1 MLSELLGSTRYAAT
15 MKCLT
20 NDSLLASLYVI
31 ADIII
36 VTCLFACGWKL
47 WTKRR
52 VGYFFLPFQANL
64 IAVCVVL
71 MALSHLMEIVTLFDG
86 AYRLEILLRG
96 AAAGVSVIVAY
107 SCWNRP

>member
-1 MLSELLGSTRYAAT
+1 MLSDLLGSTRYAAT

-20 NDSLLASLYVI
+20 NDSLIASLYVI
-31 ADIII
+31 ADVII
-36 VTCLFACGWKL
+36 VTCLLACGAKL

-52 VGYFFLPFQANL
+52 AGYFFYPFQANL
-64 IAVCVVL
+64 IAICVVL
-71 MALSHLMEIVTLFDG
+71 IALGHLMEIITLFDG

-107 SCWNRP
+107 SCWSRP